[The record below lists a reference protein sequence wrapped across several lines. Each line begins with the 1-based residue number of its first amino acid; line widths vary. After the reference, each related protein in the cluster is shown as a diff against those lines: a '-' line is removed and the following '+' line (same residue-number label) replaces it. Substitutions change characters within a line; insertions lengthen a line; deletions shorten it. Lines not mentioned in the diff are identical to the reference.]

1 MFHDIL
7 IPLDGSSRA
16 EQALPVAACLARM
29 TDGTVSLFQAV
40 WPPSA
45 YMSSVGEVVLPDIL
59 DETIPA
65 AKAYLEDVAKTSI
78 LEGVRSETQVLIG
91 HPAEAII
98 GAAKADNTDLVL
110 MCSHGYTGDMR
121 WPMGSIAEKVAR
133 HVAFP
138 VFILYEDRALQRE
151 LGSMPHGS
159 VRVLVPL
166 DGSEHAEVAIT
177 KAAMLAT
184 ALSAPA
190 HGELHLIRVVSPR
203 GREMSSIDGELE
215 RTGLYLRTVIERM
228 QQHVLRD
235 AGVPPDLELTWSSIL
250 ADDVAS
256 GILQAADGSER
267 GAVASSCQVIA
278 MTAHGYGG
286 QQRWSLGTMTERV
299 LHAARKPLLIVH

>member
-45 YMSSVGEVVLPDIL
+45 SMSSVGEVVLPDIL

-78 LEGVRSETQVLIG
+78 LEGVRTETQVLIG

-110 MCSHGYTGDMR
+110 MCSHGYIGDMR

-138 VFILYEDRALQRE
+138 VFILYEDSALKRE
-151 LGSMPHGS
+151 LASMPHGS

-166 DGSEHAEVAIT
+166 DGSEHAEVAIK

-190 HGELHLIRVVSPR
+190 HGALHLICVVSPR

-228 QQHVLRD
+228 QQQVLRN
-235 AGVPPDLELTWSSIL
+235 AGVPDLELTWSSTL

-256 GILQAADGSER
+256 GILQAAEGTER